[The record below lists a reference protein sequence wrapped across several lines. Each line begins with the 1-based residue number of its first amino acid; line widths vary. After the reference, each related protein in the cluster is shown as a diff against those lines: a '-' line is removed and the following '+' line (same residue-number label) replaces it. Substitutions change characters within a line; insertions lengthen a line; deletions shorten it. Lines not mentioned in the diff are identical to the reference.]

1 MSASVNKQSPA
12 ERLFALTCCLM
23 AAPVIGLSKND
34 IFGSVASY
42 AEQASDTAKEKMFD
56 RDKSALREMGVQLE
70 VFDSTSFE
78 ETDAARYRIAKGSFD
93 WPTSFEITNEH
104 MRLLEL
110 AARAWNNQLLSK
122 SAQSGLI
129 RLRSLGV
136 VASSRELSAFT
147 PRLLAQ
153 QESFAPLA
161 DAISS
166 GKLVRFS
173 YRKTDGVSSV
183 REVTP
188 LKLGFIEGQWV
199 LLAKQADQIKN
210 FLLRRIVSQVK
221 TSELDGKPVSVAEI
235 DQAEAELIRFVAN
248 NVAVLEVEMDSEAWW
263 HFGGN
268 DSGTIEVNF
277 MDEALFAEDLMEF
290 GPEIKVLSP
299 ESLSNRINFG
309 WQQVLDTHA

>member
-12 ERLFALTCCLM
+12 ERLFTLTCCLM

-110 AARAWNNQLLSK
+110 AAKAWNNQLLSK

-188 LKLGFIEGQWV
+188 LKLRFIEGQWV

-235 DQAEAELIRFVAN
+235 DQAEAELIQFVAN

-299 ESLSNRINFG
+299 ESLSNRIASG

>member
-12 ERLFALTCCLM
+12 ERLFTLTCCLM

-188 LKLGFIEGQWV
+188 LKLRFIEGQWV

-299 ESLSNRINFG
+299 ESLSNRINVG

>member
-12 ERLFALTCCLM
+12 ERLFTLTCCLM

-188 LKLGFIEGQWV
+188 LKLRFIEGQWV

-221 TSELDGKPVSVAEI
+221 TSELDGKPVSAAEI
-235 DQAEAELIRFVAN
+235 DQAEAELIQFVAN

-299 ESLSNRINFG
+299 ESLSNRIASG

>member
-12 ERLFALTCCLM
+12 ERLFTLTCCLM

-34 IFGSVASY
+34 IFRSIFSY
-42 AEQASDTAKEKMFD
+42 AQQASDAAKEKMFD

-70 VFDSTSFE
+70 VIDSTSFE
-78 ETDAARYRIAKGSFD
+78 ETEAARYRIAKGSFD
-93 WPTSFEITNEH
+93 WPASFEITNEH

-129 RLRSLGV
+129 RLRSLGI

-173 YRKTDGVSSV
+173 YRKTEGASSV

-188 LKLGFIEGQWV
+188 LKLRFIEGQWV
-199 LLAKQADQIKN
+199 LLAKQAEQIKN

-221 TSELDGKPVSVAEI
+221 TSELDGKPVSPAEI
-235 DQAEAELIRFVAN
+235 DQAETELVEFVAK
-248 NVAVLEVEMDSEAWW
+248 NVAVLEVELDSEAWW
-263 HFGGN
+263 HFGGH
-268 DSGTIEVNF
+268 DSGTFEVNF

-299 ESLSNRINFG
+299 DSLGNRISSG
-309 WQQVLDTHA
+309 WQRVLEAHA

>member
-12 ERLFALTCCLM
+12 ERLFTLTCCLM

-110 AARAWNNQLLSK
+110 AAKAWNNQLLSK

-188 LKLGFIEGQWV
+188 LKLRFIEGQWV

-235 DQAEAELIRFVAN
+235 DQAEAELIQFVAN

-290 GPEIKVLSP
+290 GPEIKVVSP
-299 ESLSNRINFG
+299 ESLSNRIASG

>member
-12 ERLFALTCCLM
+12 ERLFTLTCCLM

-166 GKLVRFS
+166 GKLVRFN

-188 LKLGFIEGQWV
+188 LKLRFIEGQWV

-235 DQAEAELIRFVAN
+235 DQAEAELIQFVAN
-248 NVAVLEVEMDSEAWW
+248 NVAALEVELDSEAWW

-268 DSGTIEVNF
+268 ESGTIEVNF

-290 GPEIKVLSP
+290 GPEIKVVSP
-299 ESLSNRINFG
+299 ESLSNRINSG

>member
-12 ERLFALTCCLM
+12 ERLFTLTCCLM

-93 WPTSFEITNEH
+93 WPSSFEITNEH

-188 LKLGFIEGQWV
+188 LKLRFIEGQWV

-299 ESLSNRINFG
+299 ESLSNRIASG

>member
-1 MSASVNKQSPA
+1 
-12 ERLFALTCCLM
+12 
-23 AAPVIGLSKND
+23 
-34 IFGSVASY
+34 
-42 AEQASDTAKEKMFD
+42 
-56 RDKSALREMGVQLE
+56 MGVQLE

-110 AARAWNNQLLSK
+110 AAKAWNNQLLSK

-153 QESFAPLA
+153 QESFAPIA

-188 LKLGFIEGQWV
+188 LKLRFIEGQWV

-235 DQAEAELIRFVAN
+235 DQAEAELIQFVAN

-299 ESLSNRINFG
+299 ESLSNRIASG